1 MYRSNIQKGEQMSV
15 LNVTK
20 KNFYNDVLQSELPVL
35 IEFWSPLYEPCQI
48 LTLIFEKI
56 SEEYP
61 TLRVC
66 KINADE
72 EKELARSFSIVS
84 IPTICVVKQGS
95 LTKQIVGVRDKNEIV
110 SLILD

>member
-1 MYRSNIQKGEQMSV
+1 MYHSNIQKGEQMSV

-20 KNFYNDVLQSELPVL
+20 KNFYDDVLQSELPVL
-35 IEFWSPLYEPCQI
+35 IEFWSPLYEPCRI
-48 LTLIFEKI
+48 LTPVFEKI

-72 EKELARSFSIVS
+72 EKELAGSFSIVS

-95 LTKQIVGVRDKNEIV
+95 LTKQIVGVRDKEEIV
-110 SLILD
+110 NLVLN